1 MNEKTSNIFNSI
13 WGAVA
18 GQSVTVDE
26 PTETTTTKK
35 KTNWV
40 PFAILGAGAV
50 TAFLIFK

>member
-13 WGAVA
+13 WGVVA

-26 PTETTTTKK
+26 PTETTTIKK
-35 KTNWV
+35 KNNWL
-40 PFAILGAGAV
+40 PLAILGVGAV